1 MCGSKK
7 YAEEKEGESRP
18 SRAGAD
24 AGWVAAWALWSLLL
38 AAPEAVAGQSRTA
51 VDRIREA
58 DRSVVRVVTLLP
70 AGFGTG
76 SGAVVAPGIV
86 LTNHHVVSGG
96 GRHRVISAHTGGM
109 REARLRWGSPEL
121 DLAVLEVDDLALP
134 EVLLGTM
141 PLRTGEAVWAVGF
154 PGIADA
160 ITGDM
165 SLQTTLTRGV
175 IGRLYR
181 APWDAGAG
189 GRELDQVQHDAAI
202 NPGNSGGP
210 LISDCGMVVGVN
222 TRGALASQGVFVASR
237 ITEAVREL
245 RALGITIGTTSSRC
259 TDDEASAAR
268 EAAEAA
274 ARAAEQA
281 VRAAASAATEAAEAA
296 ASAAAEAVGSA
307 VRETERRMEATE
319 DRVALGL
326 WITLGM
332 AAVLFPTLMF
342 LTMREPRREVVRVVE
357 RGSAAARAPGRPRS
371 SGLYLPFRYF
381 LPGRGAVEGG
391 ARRSGGAGGALR
403 ETART
408 DLRFVADAPGYGD
421 PPTDIRFGGHRLRR
435 AEGGLVIGRQ
445 PALVDQV
452 IHDPAV
458 SMRHARVIRKGGR
471 FFIEDLNSR
480 DGTWINGER
489 LVPFT
494 HRELRRDAVV
504 RFGEGPNFVVQSV
517 PAGNPDD

>member
-1 MCGSKK
+1 MC
-7 YAEEKEGESRP
+7 SRA
-18 SRAGAD
+18 RAGAR
-24 AGWVAAWALWSLLL
+24 L
-38 AAPEAVAGQSRTA
+38 AAARTLWLFLFAAPAIVAGQSRSA

-86 LTNHHVVSGG
+86 LTNHHVVDGG
-96 GRHRVISAHTGGM
+96 ARHQVISAHTGGVQQ
-109 REARLRWGSPEL
+109 ARVRWGSPEL
-121 DLAVLEVDDLALP
+121 DLAVLEVDGLALP
-134 EVLLGTM
+134 EVLLGTL
-141 PLRTGEAVWAVGF
+141 PLQTGEAVWAVGF

-160 ITGDM
+160 ITGNM

-181 APWDAGAG
+181 APWDVRAG
-189 GRELDQVQHDAAI
+189 GPQLDLIQHDAAI

-222 TRGALASQGVFVASR
+222 TRSALASQGVFVASR

-245 RALGITIGTTSSRC
+245 GTLGIAVRTTATRC

-281 VRAAASAATEAAEAA
+281 VQAATSAAGEAAEAA

-307 VRETERRMEATE
+307 VEETERRMEATE

-332 AAVLFPTLMF
+332 AAVMFPTLMF
-342 LTMREPRREVVRVVE
+342 LTMRAPRREVVRVVE
-357 RGSAAARAPGRPRS
+357 RASAGARDPGGPRG

-381 LPGRGAVEGG
+381 LPGRGAI
-391 ARRSGGAGGALR
+391 AGGVRRPGRAGGPRGAALP
-403 ETART
+403 
-408 DLRFVADAPGYGD
+408 DLRFVADASDYGD
-421 PPTDIRFGGHRLRR
+421 APIDIRVGGRGLRR
-435 AEGGLVIGRQ
+435 ADGGLVIGRQ
-445 PALVDQV
+445 PSLVDEV
-452 IHDPAV
+452 IQDPTV
-458 SMRHARVIRKGGR
+458 SMRHARVIRKGSR

-480 DGTWINGER
+480 EGTWVNGER

-494 HRELRRDAVV
+494 PRELARDAVV
-504 RFGEGPNFVVQSV
+504 QFGDGPRLALQPVT
-517 PAGNPDD
+517 AGKPDN

>member
-1 MCGSKK
+1 MS
-7 YAEEKEGESRP
+7 
-18 SRAGAD
+18 SRARSGARM
-24 AGWVAAWALWSLLL
+24 VAAWTLGSLLL
-38 AAPEAVAGQSRTA
+38 GSPGAVAGQSATA

-70 AGFGTG
+70 TGFGTG

-86 LTNHHVVSGG
+86 LTNHHVVNGG
-96 GRHRVISAHTGGM
+96 AGHQVISAHTGGL

-121 DLAVLEVDDLALP
+121 DLAVLEVEGLALP

-141 PLRTGEAVWAVGF
+141 PLRTGETVWAVGF

-175 IGRLYR
+175 ISRLYR
-181 APWDAGAG
+181 APWNAGAG

-245 RALGITIGTTSSRC
+245 RTLGIAVSTTGSRC
-259 TDDEASAAR
+259 TDDEAGAAR

-274 ARAAEQA
+274 ARSAEQA
-281 VRAAASAATEAAEAA
+281 EQAEQAAASAVSEAAEAA

-307 VRETERRMEATE
+307 VEEAGRRMDVTE

-332 AAVLFPTLMF
+332 AAVMFPALMF
-342 LTMREPRREVVRVVE
+342 LTMRAPRREVVRVIEQASDRV
-357 RGSAAARAPGRPRS
+357 RGPGRPGG

-381 LPGRGAVEGG
+381 RPGRGA
-391 ARRSGGAGGALR
+391 
-403 ETART
+403 ETALP
-408 DLRFVADAPGYGD
+408 DLRFVADAADYGD
-421 PPTDIRFGGHRLRR
+421 APIDIRFGSHRLRR

-445 PALVDQV
+445 PALVDEV
-452 IHDPAV
+452 IRDPTV
-458 SMRHARVIRKGGR
+458 SMRHARVIRRGGR

-480 DGTWINGER
+480 EGTWVDGER

-494 HRELRRDAVV
+494 PRELGRDAVV
-504 RFGEGPNFVVQSV
+504 QFGDGPRLALQSE
-517 PAGNPDD
+517 PARKPGN

>member
-1 MCGSKK
+1 MS
-7 YAEEKEGESRP
+7 
-18 SRAGAD
+18 SRAS
-24 AGWVAAWALWSLLL
+24 AGTGLVAAWTLWSLLL
-38 AAPEAVAGQSRTA
+38 AAPETVAGQSRTA

-70 AGFGTG
+70 TGFGTG

-86 LTNHHVVSGG
+86 LTNHHVVDGG
-96 GRHRVISAHTGGM
+96 AGYQVISAHTGGM
-109 REARLRWGSPEL
+109 REARVRWESPEL
-121 DLAVLEVDDLALP
+121 DLAVLEVDGLALP

-141 PLRTGEAVWAVGF
+141 PLQTGETVWAVGF

-160 ITGDM
+160 ITGNM

-181 APWDAGAG
+181 APWDVRAG

-245 RALGITIGTTSSRC
+245 TTLAVSTTDSRC

-281 VRAAASAATEAAEAA
+281 VQAATSAAAEA
-296 ASAAAEAVGSA
+296 SEAAAEAVGSA
-307 VRETERRMEATE
+307 VEATERRMDATE
-319 DRVALGL
+319 DRVTLGL

-332 AAVLFPTLMF
+332 AAVMFPTLMF
-342 LTMREPRREVVRVVE
+342 LTMRTPREVVRVVE
-357 RGSAAARAPGRPRS
+357 RPSSGARDPGHPRS

-381 LPGRGAVEGG
+381 LPGRGAVAGG
-391 ARRSGGAGGALR
+391 VRRPGGAGGSPHGAALP
-403 ETART
+403 
-408 DLRFVADAPGYGD
+408 DLRFVADASDYGD
-421 PPTDIRFGGHRLRR
+421 PPIDIRFRGHRLRR

-445 PALVDQV
+445 PALVDEV
-452 IHDPAV
+452 IQDRTV

-480 DGTWINGER
+480 EGTWVNGER

-494 HRELRRDAVV
+494 PRELARDAVV
-504 RFGEGPNFVVQSV
+504 QFGDGPRLALQST
-517 PAGNPDD
+517 PAREPDS

>member
-1 MCGSKK
+1 MS
-7 YAEEKEGESRP
+7 SRTV
-18 SRAGAD
+18 SGARM
-24 AGWVAAWALWSLLL
+24 VAAWTLWSLLL
-38 AAPEAVAGQSRTA
+38 GLPEALTGQATTA
-51 VDRIREA
+51 VERIREA

-70 AGFGTG
+70 TGFGTG

-86 LTNHHVVSGG
+86 LTNHHVVNGG
-96 GRHRVISAHTGGM
+96 AGHQVISEHTGGM
-109 REARLRWGSPEL
+109 REARLRWGSLEL
-121 DLAVLEVDDLALP
+121 DLAVLEVENLALP

-141 PLRTGEAVWAVGF
+141 PLQTGETVWAVGF

-175 IGRLYR
+175 ISRLYR
-181 APWDAGAG
+181 APWDVRAG
-189 GRELDQVQHDAAI
+189 GPELDQVQHDAAI

-222 TRGALASQGVFVASR
+222 TRAALASQGVFVASR

-245 RALGITIGTTSSRC
+245 RTLGIPVSTTGARC
-259 TDDEASAAR
+259 TDDEAGAAR

-281 VRAAASAATEAAEAA
+281 VQVAASAVNEAAQ
-296 ASAAAEAVGSA
+296 AAEAVGSA
-307 VRETERRMEATE
+307 VEATERRIDATE

-332 AAVLFPTLMF
+332 AAILFPALMF
-342 LTMREPRREVVRVVE
+342 LTMRAPRREVVRVIE
-357 RGSAAARAPGRPRS
+357 RESGRVPDRGRPRS

-381 LPGRGAVEGG
+381 RPGRGLVAGG
-391 ARRSGGAGGALR
+391 ARPPGGARGAAHEAVLP
-403 ETART
+403 
-408 DLRFVADAPGYGD
+408 DMRFVADAADPGD
-421 PPTDIRFGGHRLRR
+421 APIDIRFGGHRLRR

-445 PALVDQV
+445 PALVDEV
-452 IHDPAV
+452 IQDPAV
-458 SMRHARVIRKGGR
+458 SMRHARVIRKRGR

-480 DGTWINGER
+480 EGTWVDGER
-489 LVPFT
+489 LAPFT
-494 HRELRRDAVV
+494 PRELGRDAVV
-504 RFGEGPNFVVQSV
+504 QFGDGPRLALESD
-517 PAGNPDD
+517 PARKTRN

>member
-1 MCGSKK
+1 MS
-7 YAEEKEGESRP
+7 
-18 SRAGAD
+18 SRAS
-24 AGWVAAWALWSLLL
+24 AGTGLVAAWTLWSLLL
-38 AAPEAVAGQSRTA
+38 ASPEAVAGQATA

-70 AGFGTG
+70 TGFGTG
-76 SGAVVAPGIV
+76 SGAVVAPGVV
-86 LTNHHVVSGG
+86 LTNHHVVNGG
-96 GRHRVISAHTGGM
+96 AGHQVISAHTGGM
-109 REARLRWGSPEL
+109 REARLRWSSPEL
-121 DLAVLEVDDLALP
+121 DLAVLEVDGLALP

-141 PLRTGEAVWAVGF
+141 PLRTGETVWAVGF

-160 ITGDM
+160 ITGEM

-181 APWDAGAG
+181 APWDVRAG

-245 RALGITIGTTSSRC
+245 TTLGIAVSTTDTRC

-274 ARAAEQA
+274 ARAAEEA
-281 VRAAASAATEAAEAA
+281 VQAASSAADEAAEAA
-296 ASAAAEAVGSA
+296 ASAATEAVGS
-307 VRETERRMEATE
+307 VVEETERRMDATE

-332 AAVLFPTLMF
+332 AAVMFPTLMF
-342 LTMREPRREVVRVVE
+342 LTMRAPRREVVRVFE
-357 RGSAAARAPGRPRS
+357 QAPAGSRDPARPRG

-381 LPGRGAVEGG
+381 LPDRGAAAGG
-391 ARRSGGAGGALR
+391 VRRPGGAGGSPREGALP
-403 ETART
+403 
-408 DLRFVADAPGYGD
+408 DLRFVADAANYGD
-421 PPTDIRFGGHRLRR
+421 PPIDIRFGGHRLRR

-445 PALVDQV
+445 PTLVDEV
-452 IHDPAV
+452 IHDPTV

-480 DGTWINGER
+480 EGTWVNGER

-494 HRELRRDAVV
+494 PRELARDAVV
-504 RFGEGPNFVVQSV
+504 QFGDGPRLALQPVSAVK
-517 PAGNPDD
+517 PDN

>member
-1 MCGSKK
+1 MS
-7 YAEEKEGESRP
+7 SRTV
-18 SRAGAD
+18 SGARM
-24 AGWVAAWALWSLLL
+24 VAAWTLWSLLL
-38 AAPEAVAGQSRTA
+38 GLPEALTGQSTTA
-51 VDRIREA
+51 VERIREA

-70 AGFGTG
+70 TGFGTG

-86 LTNHHVVSGG
+86 LTNHHVVNGG
-96 GRHRVISAHTGGM
+96 AGHQVISEHTGGM

-121 DLAVLEVDDLALP
+121 DLAVLEVAGLALP

-141 PLRTGEAVWAVGF
+141 PLQTGETVWAVGF

-160 ITGDM
+160 ITGDL

-181 APWDAGAG
+181 APWDVRAG
-189 GRELDQVQHDAAI
+189 GPELDQVQHDAAI

-222 TRGALASQGVFVASR
+222 TRAALASQGVFVASR

-245 RALGITIGTTSSRC
+245 RTLGIPVSTTGARC
-259 TDDEASAAR
+259 TDDEAGAAR

-281 VRAAASAATEAAEAA
+281 VQVAASAVNEAAEAA

-307 VRETERRMEATE
+307 VEETERRMDMTE

-332 AAVLFPTLMF
+332 AAILFPTLMF
-342 LTMREPRREVVRVVE
+342 LTMRAPRREVVRVVE
-357 RGSAAARAPGRPRS
+357 RESGGAPARGRPRS

-381 LPGRGAVEGG
+381 RPGRGVVAGSARRPEGVGG
-391 ARRSGGAGGALR
+391 ASREAALP
-403 ETART
+403 
-408 DLRFVADAPGYGD
+408 DLRFVADAADYGD
-421 PPTDIRFGGHRLRR
+421 APIDIRFGGHRLRR
-435 AEGGLVIGRQ
+435 ADGGLVIGRQ
-445 PALVDQV
+445 PALVDEV
-452 IHDPAV
+452 IQDPTV
-458 SMRHARVIRKGGR
+458 SMRHARVIRKRGR

-480 DGTWINGER
+480 EGTWVDGER
-489 LVPFT
+489 LAPFT
-494 HRELRRDAVV
+494 PRELGRDAVV
-504 RFGEGPNFVVQSV
+504 QFGDGPRLALESD
-517 PAGNPDD
+517 PARKTRN

>member
-1 MCGSKK
+1 MS
-7 YAEEKEGESRP
+7 SRA
-18 SRAGAD
+18 RAGARL
-24 AGWVAAWALWSLLL
+24 AAARTLWLLL
-38 AAPEAVAGQSRTA
+38 FAAPAIVAGQSRSA

-58 DRSVVRVVTLLP
+58 DRSVVRVITLLP

-86 LTNHHVVSGG
+86 LTNHHVVDGG
-96 GRHRVISAHTGGM
+96 ARHQVISAHTGGVQQ
-109 REARLRWGSPEL
+109 ARVRWGSPEL
-121 DLAVLEVDDLALP
+121 DLAVLEVDGLALP
-134 EVLLGTM
+134 EVLLGAM
-141 PLRTGEAVWAVGF
+141 PLQTGEAVWAVGF

-175 IGRLYR
+175 ISRLYR
-181 APWDAGAG
+181 APWDVRAG
-189 GRELDQVQHDAAI
+189 GPQVDLIQHDAAI

-222 TRGALASQGVFVASR
+222 TRSALASQGVFVASR

-245 RALGITIGTTSSRC
+245 RTLGIAVTTSDARC

-274 ARAAEQA
+274 ASAAELA
-281 VRAAASAATEAAEAA
+281 VEAASSAAMEAAEAA
-296 ASAAAEAVGSA
+296 ATAAAEAAGSA
-307 VRETERRMEATE
+307 VEATERRMDAAE

-332 AAVLFPTLMF
+332 AAVMFPTLMF
-342 LTMREPRREVVRVVE
+342 LTMRAPRREVVRVVGQGPE
-357 RGSAAARAPGRPRS
+357 EVRDRGRPRS

-381 LPGRGAVEGG
+381 LPGRGAVAGG
-391 ARRSGGAGGALR
+391 PGRLGGAGGAPHRGALP
-403 ETART
+403 
-408 DLRFVADAPGYGD
+408 DLRFVADASDYGD
-421 PPTDIRFGGHRLRR
+421 PAIDIRFEGHRLRR

-445 PALVDQV
+445 PALVDEV
-452 IHDPAV
+452 IRDPTV
-458 SMRHARVIRKGGR
+458 SMRHARVIRKGGQ

-480 DGTWINGER
+480 EGTWVNGER

-494 HRELRRDAVV
+494 PRELRRDAVV
-504 RFGEGPNFVVQSV
+504 QFGDGPRLALQSE
-517 PAGNPDD
+517 PARKTGN

>member
-1 MCGSKK
+1 MS
-7 YAEEKEGESRP
+7 
-18 SRAGAD
+18 SRASTGTRLA
-24 AGWVAAWALWSLLL
+24 AAWTLWSVLLV
-38 AAPEAVAGQSRTA
+38 APEAVAGQSRTA

-70 AGFGTG
+70 TGFGTG

-86 LTNHHVVSGG
+86 LTNHHVVGG
-96 GRHRVISAHTGGM
+96 GAGHQVISAHTGGM
-109 REARLRWGSPEL
+109 REARLRWESPEL

-134 EVLLGTM
+134 ELLLGTM
-141 PLRTGEAVWAVGF
+141 PLQTGETVWAVGF

-160 ITGDM
+160 ITGNM

-181 APWDAGAG
+181 APWDVRAG

-245 RALGITIGTTSSRC
+245 RTLGIAVRTTDSRC

-268 EAAEAA
+268 EAAESA

-281 VRAAASAATEAAEAA
+281 VQAATSAANEAAEAA

-307 VRETERRMEATE
+307 VEDTERRMDATE

-332 AAVLFPTLMF
+332 AAVMFPTLMF
-342 LTMREPRREVVRVVE
+342 LTMRAPRREVVRVVE
-357 RGSAAARAPGRPRS
+357 RASAGARDPGRPRS

-381 LPGRGAVEGG
+381 LPGRGAV
-391 ARRSGGAGGALR
+391 AGGVRRTEGVGGTPHGAALP
-403 ETART
+403 
-408 DLRFVADAPGYGD
+408 DLRFVADASDYRD
-421 PPTDIRFGGHRLRR
+421 PPIDIRFGGHRLRR

-445 PALVDQV
+445 PALVDEV
-452 IHDPAV
+452 IHDPTV

-480 DGTWINGER
+480 EGTWVDGER
-489 LVPFT
+489 LMPFT
-494 HRELRRDAVV
+494 PRELARDAVV
-504 RFGEGPNFVVQSV
+504 QFGEGPRLALQPV
-517 PAGNPDD
+517 PLGRLDN

>member
-1 MCGSKK
+1 MS
-7 YAEEKEGESRP
+7 
-18 SRAGAD
+18 SRAS
-24 AGWVAAWALWSLLL
+24 AGTGLVAAWTLWSLLL
-38 AAPEAVAGQSRTA
+38 ASPETVTGQSRTA

-70 AGFGTG
+70 TGFGTG
-76 SGAVVAPGIV
+76 SGAVVAPGTV
-86 LTNHHVVSGG
+86 LTNHHVVDGG
-96 GRHRVISAHTGGM
+96 AGHQVISAHTGGM
-109 REARLRWGSPEL
+109 REARLRWESPEL
-121 DLAVLEVDDLALP
+121 DLAVLEVDGLALP

-141 PLRTGEAVWAVGF
+141 PLQTGETVWAVGF

-160 ITGDM
+160 ITGNM

-181 APWDAGAG
+181 APWDVRAG

-245 RALGITIGTTSSRC
+245 RALGIAVSTTDTRC

-281 VRAAASAATEAAEAA
+281 VQAATSAALEAAE
-296 ASAAAEAVGSA
+296 AAAEAVGSA
-307 VRETERRMEATE
+307 VEETERRMEATE

-332 AAVLFPTLMF
+332 AAVMFPTLMF
-342 LTMREPRREVVRVVE
+342 LTMRAPHREVVRVVE
-357 RGSAAARAPGRPRS
+357 QRSAGARDPGRVRS

-381 LPGRGAVEGG
+381 LPGRGAV
-391 ARRSGGAGGALR
+391 ARGPGRLGPAGGAPLG
-403 ETART
+403 AALP
-408 DLRFVADAPGYGD
+408 DLRFVADASGYGD
-421 PPTDIRFGGHRLRR
+421 PPIDIRFGGHRLRR

-445 PALVDQV
+445 AALVDEV
-452 IHDPAV
+452 IQDPTV

-480 DGTWINGER
+480 EGTWVNGER

-494 HRELRRDAVV
+494 PRELARDAVV
-504 RFGEGPNFVVQSV
+504 QFGDGPRLALQPV
-517 PAGNPDD
+517 PARKPHN

>member
-1 MCGSKK
+1 MS
-7 YAEEKEGESRP
+7 
-18 SRAGAD
+18 SRAS
-24 AGWVAAWALWSLLL
+24 AGTGLVAAWMLGSLFL
-38 AAPEAVAGQSRTA
+38 AAPETVAGQSRTA

-70 AGFGTG
+70 TGFGTG

-86 LTNHHVVSGG
+86 LTNHHVVNGG
-96 GRHRVISAHTGGM
+96 AGHQVISAHTGGM
-109 REARLRWGSPEL
+109 REARVRWESPEL
-121 DLAVLEVDDLALP
+121 DLAVLEVDGLALP

-141 PLRTGEAVWAVGF
+141 PLQTGETVWAVGF

-160 ITGDM
+160 ITGNM

-181 APWDAGAG
+181 APWDLRAG

-245 RALGITIGTTSSRC
+245 TTLGIAVSTTDARC

-281 VRAAASAATEAAEAA
+281 VQAATSAAAEAAEAA
-296 ASAAAEAVGSA
+296 SSAAAEAVGSA
-307 VRETERRMEATE
+307 VEATERRIDATE

-332 AAVLFPTLMF
+332 AAVMFPTLMF
-342 LTMREPRREVVRVVE
+342 LTMRAPRREVVRVVE
-357 RGSAAARAPGRPRS
+357 RPSSGARDPARPRS

-381 LPGRGAVEGG
+381 LPGRGAVAGV
-391 ARRSGGAGGALR
+391 RRPRGAGGSPQGAALP
-403 ETART
+403 
-408 DLRFVADAPGYGD
+408 DLRFVADASDYGD
-421 PPTDIRFGGHRLRR
+421 PPIDIRFGGHRLRR

-445 PALVDQV
+445 PTLVDEV
-452 IHDPAV
+452 IHDPTV

-480 DGTWINGER
+480 EGTWVNGER

-494 HRELRRDAVV
+494 PRELARDAVV
-504 RFGEGPNFVVQSV
+504 QFGDGPRLALQPVR
-517 PAGNPDD
+517 AGKPDN

>member
-1 MCGSKK
+1 MC
-7 YAEEKEGESRP
+7 SRA
-18 SRAGAD
+18 RAGARL
-24 AGWVAAWALWSLLL
+24 AAATTLWLLL
-38 AAPEAVAGQSRTA
+38 FAAPAMVAGQSRSA

-58 DRSVVRVVTLLP
+58 DRSVVRVITLLP

-86 LTNHHVVSGG
+86 LTNHHVVDGG
-96 GRHRVISAHTGGM
+96 ARHQVISAHTGGM
-109 REARLRWGSPEL
+109 REARLRWSSPEL
-121 DLAVLEVDDLALP
+121 DLGVLEVDGLALP

-141 PLRTGEAVWAVGF
+141 PLQTGETVWAVGF

-160 ITGDM
+160 ITGQM

-181 APWDAGAG
+181 APWDVRAG

-245 RALGITIGTTSSRC
+245 QALGITVNTTNFRC
-259 TDDEASAAR
+259 TDDEAGAAR

-274 ARAAEQA
+274 ARAAAQAEQA
-281 VRAAASAATEAAEAA
+281 ATSAAAEAAEAA
-296 ASAAAEAVGSA
+296 AEAAGSA
-307 VRETERRMEATE
+307 VEATERRMDAAE

-332 AAVLFPTLMF
+332 AAVMFPTLMF
-342 LTMREPRREVVRVVE
+342 LTMRAPRREVVRVVE
-357 RGSAAARAPGRPRS
+357 GGGEGVRDPRRPGS

-381 LPGRGAVEGG
+381 LPGRGALAGG
-391 ARRSGGAGGALR
+391 PGRLGSAGGAPHRGALP
-403 ETART
+403 
-408 DLRFVADAPGYGD
+408 DLRFVADASDYGD
-421 PPTDIRFGGHRLRR
+421 PPIDIRFEGRRLRR

-445 PALVDQV
+445 PALVDEV
-452 IHDPAV
+452 IRDPTV
-458 SMRHARVIRKGGR
+458 SMRHARVIRKGGQ

-480 DGTWINGER
+480 EGTWVDGER

-494 HRELRRDAVV
+494 PRELRRDAVV
-504 RFGEGPNFVVQSV
+504 QFGDGPRLALQSE
-517 PAGNPDD
+517 PARKTGN

>member
-1 MCGSKK
+1 MSMPAC
-7 YAEEKEGESRP
+7 A
-18 SRAGAD
+18 RAGM
-24 AGWVAAWALWSLLL
+24 VAAWTLCAALFLLSGT
-38 AAPEAVAGQSRTA
+38 AAGQSRTA

-70 AGFGTG
+70 AGIGTG
-76 SGAVVAPGIV
+76 SGTVVAPGIV
-86 LTNHHVVSGG
+86 LTNHHVVDGG
-96 GRHRVISAHTGGM
+96 VRHQVISAHTGGM
-109 REARLRWGSPEL
+109 RQARVRWQSPEL
-121 DLAVLEVDDLALP
+121 DLAVLEVEGLALP

-141 PLRTGEAVWAVGF
+141 PLQTGEAVWAVGF

-175 IGRLYR
+175 ISRLYR
-181 APWDAGAG
+181 APWDARAG
-189 GRELDQVQHDAAI
+189 GGELDQIQHDAAI

-222 TRGALASQGVFVASR
+222 TRGALASQGVFAASR

-245 RALGITIGTTSSRC
+245 RALGIAVSTTDARC

-281 VRAAASAATEAAEAA
+281 VQAAARAAAEAAEAA
-296 ASAAAEAVGSA
+296 ASAASEAAGSA
-307 VRETERRMEATE
+307 VEATERRVDAAE
-319 DRVALGL
+319 DRIALGL

-332 AAVLFPTLMF
+332 AAVMFPTLMF

-357 RGSAAARAPGRPRS
+357 RGPDGEREPGSSRP

-381 LPGRGAVEGG
+381 RPGSGVVAGAG
-391 ARRSGGAGGALR
+391 RRSGGGGGIPHKPAFP
-403 ETART
+403 
-408 DLRFVADAPGYGD
+408 DLRFVADASDHGD
-421 PPTDIRFGGHRLRR
+421 APIDFRVSGRGLRR
-435 AEGGLVIGRQ
+435 ADGGLVIGRKA
-445 PALVDQV
+445 ALADEV
-452 IHDPAV
+452 IRDPTV

-471 FFIEDLNSR
+471 FYIEDLESR
-480 DGTWINGER
+480 EGTWVDGER
-489 LVPFT
+489 LAPFT
-494 HRELRRDAVV
+494 PRELGPGSVV
-504 RFGEGPNFVVQSV
+504 QFGEGPPLALQACREDGSRE
-517 PAGNPDD
+517 

>member
-1 MCGSKK
+1 MS
-7 YAEEKEGESRP
+7 
-18 SRAGAD
+18 SRAGA
-24 AGWVAAWALWSLLL
+24 GTGLIAAWTLWSLLL
-38 AAPEAVAGQSRTA
+38 ASPETVAGQSGTA
-51 VDRIREA
+51 VDRIRQA

-70 AGFGTG
+70 TGFGTG
-76 SGAVVAPGIV
+76 SGTVVAPGLV
-86 LTNHHVVSGG
+86 LTNHHVVNGGSG
-96 GRHRVISAHTGGM
+96 HQVISAHTGGM
-109 REARLRWGSPEL
+109 REARLRWESPEL
-121 DLAVLEVDDLALP
+121 DLAVLEADGLALP

-141 PLRTGEAVWAVGF
+141 PLQTGETVWAVGF

-160 ITGDM
+160 ITGNM

-175 IGRLYR
+175 ISRLYR
-181 APWDAGAG
+181 APWDVRAG

-245 RALGITIGTTSSRC
+245 AALGIAVRTTNTRC

-281 VRAAASAATEAAEAA
+281 VEAATSAAGEAAEAA

-307 VRETERRMEATE
+307 VEETERRMEATE

-332 AAVLFPTLMF
+332 AAVMFPTMMF
-342 LTMREPRREVVRVVE
+342 LTMRAPRREVVRVVE
-357 RGSAAARAPGRPRS
+357 QGSAAVRDPARLRS

-381 LPGRGAVEGG
+381 LPGRGAGAGG
-391 ARRSGGAGGALR
+391 VRRPGGAGGNPHGAALP
-403 ETART
+403 
-408 DLRFVADAPGYGD
+408 DLRFVDASDYGD
-421 PPTDIRFGGHRLRR
+421 PPIDIRFGGHRLRR

-445 PALVDQV
+445 PALVDEV

-458 SMRHARVIRKGGR
+458 SMRHARVIRTGGR

-480 DGTWINGER
+480 EGTWVDGER

-494 HRELRRDAVV
+494 PRELARDAVV
-504 RFGEGPNFVVQSV
+504 QFGDGPRLALQPVT
-517 PAGNPDD
+517 AGKPDN

>member
-1 MCGSKK
+1 MS
-7 YAEEKEGESRP
+7 
-18 SRAGAD
+18 SRAS
-24 AGWVAAWALWSLLL
+24 AGTGLVAAWTLWSLLL
-38 AAPEAVAGQSRTA
+38 ASPETVTGQSRTA

-70 AGFGTG
+70 TGFGTG

-86 LTNHHVVSGG
+86 LTNHHVVDGG
-96 GRHRVISAHTGGM
+96 AGHQVISAHTGGM
-109 REARLRWGSPEL
+109 REARLRWESPEL
-121 DLAVLEVDDLALP
+121 DLAVLEVDGLALP

-141 PLRTGEAVWAVGF
+141 PLQTGETVWAVGF

-160 ITGDM
+160 ITGNM

-181 APWDAGAG
+181 APWDVRAG
-189 GRELDQVQHDAAI
+189 GRDLDQVQHDAAI

-245 RALGITIGTTSSRC
+245 RALGIAVNTTSSRC
-259 TDDEASAAR
+259 SDDEASAAR

-281 VRAAASAATEAAEAA
+281 VQAAASAAREAAEAA
-296 ASAAAEAVGSA
+296 ASAAAEAAGSA
-307 VRETERRMEATE
+307 VEATERRMDAAE
-319 DRVALGL
+319 DRLAVGL

-332 AAVLFPTLMF
+332 AAVMFPTLMF
-342 LTMREPRREVVRVVE
+342 LTMRAPRREVVRVVE
-357 RGSAAARAPGRPRS
+357 RASAGARDPGGPGG

-381 LPGRGAVEGG
+381 LPGRGAMAG
-391 ARRSGGAGGALR
+391 AVRRPRGAAHAPHEAVLPG
-403 ETART
+403 
-408 DLRFVADAPGYGD
+408 LRFVADASDYGD
-421 PPTDIRFGGHRLRR
+421 APIDIRVGGRGLRR
-435 AEGGLVIGRQ
+435 ADGGLVIGRQ
-445 PALVDQV
+445 PSLVDEV
-452 IHDPAV
+452 IQDPTV
-458 SMRHARVIRKGGR
+458 SMRHARVIRKGSR

-480 DGTWINGER
+480 EGTWVNGER

-494 HRELRRDAVV
+494 PRELARDAVV
-504 RFGEGPNFVVQSV
+504 QFGDGPRLALQPVT
-517 PAGNPDD
+517 AGKPDN

>member
-1 MCGSKK
+1 MS
-7 YAEEKEGESRP
+7 
-18 SRAGAD
+18 SRAGT
-24 AGWVAAWALWSLLL
+24 GGGLVAAWTLWSLLFGF
-38 AAPEAVAGQSRTA
+38 PEAVAGQSATA

-70 AGFGTG
+70 TGFGTG

-86 LTNHHVVSGG
+86 LTNHHVVNGG
-96 GRHRVISAHTGGM
+96 AGHRVISAHTGGM
-109 REARLRWGSPEL
+109 RAARLRWGSPEL
-121 DLAVLEVDDLALP
+121 DLAVLEVEGLALS

-141 PLRTGEAVWAVGF
+141 PLQTGETVWAVGF

-160 ITGDM
+160 ITGQM

-181 APWDAGAG
+181 APWDVRAG
-189 GRELDQVQHDAAI
+189 GRELDQIQHDAAI

-245 RALGITIGTTSSRC
+245 RALGIAVNTTNTRC

-281 VRAAASAATEAAEAA
+281 ERAAASAVSEAAEAA

-307 VRETERRMEATE
+307 VGETERRMDAAE

-332 AAVLFPTLMF
+332 AAVMFPTLMF
-342 LTMREPRREVVRVVE
+342 LTMRAPRREVVRVVE
-357 RGSAAARAPGRPRS
+357 RVSGRVRDPGRRAG

-381 LPGRGAVEGG
+381 RSGRGAVAGG
-391 ARRSGGAGGALR
+391 ARRPGGAGSPPHGAALP
-403 ETART
+403 
-408 DLRFVADAPGYGD
+408 DLRFVADASDYGD
-421 PPTDIRFGGHRLRR
+421 PPIDIRFGGHRLRR

-445 PALVDQV
+445 PALVDEV

-458 SMRHARVIRKGGR
+458 SMRHARVIRRGGR

-480 DGTWINGER
+480 EGTWVDGER

-494 HRELRRDAVV
+494 PRELARNAVV
-504 RFGEGPNFVVQSV
+504 QLGDGPRLALQSE
-517 PAGNPDD
+517 PTRKTGN

>member
-1 MCGSKK
+1 MS
-7 YAEEKEGESRP
+7 SR
-18 SRAGAD
+18 RIARVGV
-24 AGWVAAWALWSLLL
+24 VAAWTLSSVLVVRA
-38 AAPEAVAGQSRTA
+38 EVVAGQSRTA

-86 LTNHHVVSGG
+86 LTNHHVVDGG
-96 GRHRVISAHTGGM
+96 ARHQVISAHTGGVQQ
-109 REARLRWGSPEL
+109 ARVRWGSPEL
-121 DLAVLEVDDLALP
+121 DLAALEVDGLALP
-134 EVLLGTM
+134 EVLLGTL
-141 PLRTGEAVWAVGF
+141 PLQTGEAVWAVGF

-160 ITGDM
+160 ITGNM

-181 APWDAGAG
+181 APWDVRAG
-189 GRELDQVQHDAAI
+189 GPQLDLIQHDAAI

-222 TRGALASQGVFVASR
+222 TRSALASQGVFVASR

-245 RALGITIGTTSSRC
+245 RTLGIAVRTSDARC

-274 ARAAEQA
+274 ARAAELA
-281 VRAAASAATEAAEAA
+281 VQAA
-296 ASAAAEAVGSA
+296 ASAAAEAAGSA
-307 VRETERRMEATE
+307 VQATERRMDAAE
-319 DRVALGL
+319 DRLALGL

-332 AAVLFPTLMF
+332 AAIMFPTLMF
-342 LTMREPRREVVRVVE
+342 LTMRAPRHEVVRVVE
-357 RGSAAARAPGRPRS
+357 QGPEGVRDRGRPRS

-381 LPGRGAVEGG
+381 LPGRGAVAGG
-391 ARRSGGAGGALR
+391 PGRLGGAGGAPHRAALP
-403 ETART
+403 
-408 DLRFVADAPGYGD
+408 DLRFVADASDHGD
-421 PPTDIRFGGHRLRR
+421 PPIDIRFDGHRLRR

-445 PALVDQV
+445 PALVDEV
-452 IHDPAV
+452 IRDPTI
-458 SMRHARVIRKGGR
+458 SMRHARVIRKGGQ

-480 DGTWINGER
+480 EGTWVDGER

-494 HRELRRDAVV
+494 PRELRQDAVV
-504 RFGEGPNFVVQSV
+504 QFGDGPRLALQSE
-517 PAGNPDD
+517 PARRTGN

>member
-1 MCGSKK
+1 MS
-7 YAEEKEGESRP
+7 SRA
-18 SRAGAD
+18 RAGARL
-24 AGWVAAWALWSLLL
+24 VAARTLWILLF
-38 AAPEAVAGQSRTA
+38 AAPAIVAGQSRSA

-58 DRSVVRVVTLLP
+58 DRSVVRVITLLP

-86 LTNHHVVSGG
+86 LTNHHVVDGG
-96 GRHRVISAHTGGM
+96 ARHQVISAHTGGVQQ
-109 REARLRWGSPEL
+109 ARVLWGSPEL
-121 DLAVLEVDDLALP
+121 DLALLEVDGLALP

-141 PLRTGEAVWAVGF
+141 PLQTGEAVWAVGF

-175 IGRLYR
+175 ISRLYR
-181 APWDAGAG
+181 APWDARGG
-189 GRELDQVQHDAAI
+189 GRALDLIQHDAAI

-222 TRGALASQGVFVASR
+222 TRSALASQGVFVASR

-245 RALGITIGTTSSRC
+245 RTLGIAVNASDARC
-259 TDDEASAAR
+259 SDDEAGAAR

-281 VRAAASAATEAAEAA
+281 VQAASNAANEAAEAA
-296 ASAAAEAVGSA
+296 ASAVAEAVGSA
-307 VRETERRMEATE
+307 VEATERRMDATDE
-319 DRVALGL
+319 RIALGL

-332 AAVLFPTLMF
+332 AAVMFPTLMF
-342 LTMREPRREVVRVVE
+342 LTMRAPRREVVRVVE
-357 RGSAAARAPGRPRS
+357 GGADGGRGPGMPGSSGRAGGT
-371 SGLYLPFRYF
+371 GLYLPFRYF
-381 LPGRGAVEGG
+381 RPGRGAVAGA
-391 ARRSGGAGGALR
+391 ARRPRGAVGAPR
-403 ETART
+403 ETALP
-408 DLRFVADAPGYGD
+408 DLRFVADASDYADAPI
-421 PPTDIRFGGHRLRR
+421 DILFEGHRLRR

-445 PALVDQV
+445 PALVDEV
-452 IHDPAV
+452 IHDPTV

-480 DGTWINGER
+480 EGTWVDGER
-489 LVPFT
+489 LVPFRP
-494 HRELRRDAVV
+494 RELRRDAVV
-504 RFGEGPNFVVQSV
+504 QFGDGPRLALQSE
-517 PAGNPDD
+517 PARKTGN

>member
-1 MCGSKK
+1 MS
-7 YAEEKEGESRP
+7 SRGI
-18 SRAGAD
+18 AGV
-24 AGWVAAWALWSLLL
+24 GVVAAWTLWSVLVVRPD
-38 AAPEAVAGQSRTA
+38 AAAAQSRTA

-70 AGFGTG
+70 TGFGTG

-86 LTNHHVVSGG
+86 LTNHHVVDGG
-96 GRHRVISAHTGGM
+96 AGHQVISAHTGGM
-109 REARLRWGSPEL
+109 REARLRWESPEL
-121 DLAVLEVDDLALP
+121 DLAVLEVDGLTLP

-141 PLRTGEAVWAVGF
+141 PLQTGETVWAVGF

-160 ITGDM
+160 ITGEM

-181 APWDAGAG
+181 APWDIRAG

-245 RALGITIGTTSSRC
+245 RALGIAVSTTATRC

-281 VRAAASAATEAAEAA
+281 VQAATSAAGEAAEAA

-307 VRETERRMEATE
+307 VEETERRMEATE

-332 AAVLFPTLMF
+332 AAVMFPTLMF
-342 LTMREPRREVVRVVE
+342 LTMRAPRREVVRVVE
-357 RGSAAARAPGRPRS
+357 GGVDRGRGPGIPGSSGRAGDT
-371 SGLYLPFRYF
+371 GLYLPFRYF
-381 LPGRGAVEGG
+381 LPGRGAMAG
-391 ARRSGGAGGALR
+391 AVRRPRGAAHAPHEAVLPG
-403 ETART
+403 
-408 DLRFVADAPGYGD
+408 LRFVADASEYGD
-421 PPTDIRFGGHRLRR
+421 TPIDFRLGGRGLRR
-435 AEGGLVIGRQ
+435 ADGGLVIGRQ
-445 PALVDQV
+445 PSLVDEV
-452 IHDPAV
+452 IQDPTV
-458 SMRHARVIRKGGR
+458 SMRHARVIRKGSR

-480 DGTWINGER
+480 EGTWVNGER

-494 HRELRRDAVV
+494 PRELARDAVV
-504 RFGEGPNFVVQSV
+504 QFGDGPRLALQPVT
-517 PAGNPDD
+517 AGKPDN

>member
-1 MCGSKK
+1 MS
-7 YAEEKEGESRP
+7 SRA
-18 SRAGAD
+18 RAGARL
-24 AGWVAAWALWSLLL
+24 AAAWTLWLLL
-38 AAPEAVAGQSRTA
+38 LVSPEAVAGQSRTA

-70 AGFGTG
+70 TGFGTG

-86 LTNHHVVSGG
+86 LTNHHVVDGG
-96 GRHRVISAHTGGM
+96 AGHQVISAHTGGM
-109 REARLRWGSPEL
+109 QQARVRWGSPEL
-121 DLAVLEVDDLALP
+121 DLAVLEVEGLALP

-141 PLRTGEAVWAVGF
+141 ALQTGEAVWAVGF

-181 APWDAGAG
+181 APWDVRAG
-189 GRELDQVQHDAAI
+189 GPQLDLIQHDAAI

-222 TRGALASQGVFVASR
+222 TRSALASQGVFVASR

-245 RALGITIGTTSSRC
+245 RTLGIAVSTSDARC

-281 VRAAASAATEAAEAA
+281 VQAAASAATVAAEAA
-296 ASAAAEAVGSA
+296 ASAAAEAAGSA
-307 VRETERRMEATE
+307 VEATERRMDAAE
-319 DRVALGL
+319 DRLALGL

-332 AAVLFPTLMF
+332 AAVMFPTLMF
-342 LTMREPRREVVRVVE
+342 LTMRAPRREVVRVVE
-357 RGSAAARAPGRPRS
+357 RGSDRGRGQGSSVDSGRAGGT
-371 SGLYLPFRYF
+371 GLYLPFRYF
-381 LPGRGAVEGG
+381 RPGGGAVAGG
-391 ARRSGGAGGALR
+391 ARRPGGAGGVPHEAALPN
-403 ETART
+403 
-408 DLRFVADAPGYGD
+408 LRFVADASDYGD
-421 PPTDIRFGGHRLRR
+421 APIDFRIGGRGLRR

-445 PALVDQV
+445 PALVDEV
-452 IHDPAV
+452 IQDPTV
-458 SMRHARVIRKGGR
+458 SMRHARVIRRGGR

-480 DGTWINGER
+480 EGTWVNGER

-494 HRELRRDAVV
+494 PRELGRDAVV
-504 RFGEGPNFVVQSV
+504 QFGDGPRLALQPE
-517 PAGNPDD
+517 PARKTGN

>member
-1 MCGSKK
+1 MS
-7 YAEEKEGESRP
+7 
-18 SRAGAD
+18 SRAS
-24 AGWVAAWALWSLLL
+24 AGTGLVAAWTLGSLLL
-38 AAPEAVAGQSRTA
+38 AAPETVAGQSRTA

-70 AGFGTG
+70 TGFGTG

-86 LTNHHVVSGG
+86 LTNHHVVNGG
-96 GRHRVISAHTGGM
+96 AGHQVISAHTGGM
-109 REARLRWGSPEL
+109 REARVRWGSPEL
-121 DLAVLEVDDLALP
+121 DLALLEVDGLALP

-141 PLRTGEAVWAVGF
+141 PLQTGETVWAVGF

-160 ITGDM
+160 ITGNM

-181 APWDAGAG
+181 APWDVRAG

-245 RALGITIGTTSSRC
+245 RALGIAVSTTDSRC
-259 TDDEASAAR
+259 TDDEASAAD
-268 EAAEAA
+268 EAA
-274 ARAAEQA
+274 A
-281 VRAAASAATEAAEAA
+281 
-296 ASAAAEAVGSA
+296 AAAEAVGSA
-307 VRETERRMEATE
+307 VEATERRMDAAE

-332 AAVLFPTLMF
+332 AAVMFPTLMF
-342 LTMREPRREVVRVVE
+342 LTMRAPRREVVRVVE
-357 RGSAAARAPGRPRS
+357 RASAEARDRGRRRS

-381 LPGRGAVEGG
+381 LPGRGAVAGG
-391 ARRSGGAGGALR
+391 PGRPGGAGGAPPGAAL
-403 ETART
+403 T
-408 DLRFVADAPGYGD
+408 DLGFVADASDYGD
-421 PPTDIRFGGHRLRR
+421 PPIDIRFGGHSLRR

-445 PALVDQV
+445 PTLVDEV
-452 IHDPAV
+452 IQDPTV
-458 SMRHARVIRKGGR
+458 SMRHARVIRKRGR

-480 DGTWINGER
+480 EGTWVDGER

-494 HRELRRDAVV
+494 PRELRRDAVV
-504 RFGEGPNFVVQSV
+504 QFGDGPPLALQSE
-517 PAGNPDD
+517 PPRKAGD

>member
-1 MCGSKK
+1 M
-7 YAEEKEGESRP
+7 
-18 SRAGAD
+18 
-24 AGWVAAWALWSLLL
+24 
-38 AAPEAVAGQSRTA
+38 
-51 VDRIREA
+51 
-58 DRSVVRVVTLLP
+58 VRVVTLLP
-70 AGFGTG
+70 TGFGTG

-86 LTNHHVVSGG
+86 LTNHHVVNGG
-96 GRHRVISAHTGGM
+96 TGHQVISAHTGGM
-109 REARLRWGSPEL
+109 REARVRWGSPEL
-121 DLAVLEVDDLALP
+121 DLAVLEVEGLALP

-141 PLRTGEAVWAVGF
+141 RLQTGETVWAVGF

-175 IGRLYR
+175 ISRLYR
-181 APWDAGAG
+181 APWDVRAG

-245 RALGITIGTTSSRC
+245 RALGIAVSTTGSRC

-281 VRAAASAATEAAEAA
+281 VRAAASAADEAAEAA

-307 VRETERRMEATE
+307 VEATERRMDATD

-332 AAVLFPTLMF
+332 AAVMFPTLMF
-342 LTMREPRREVVRVVE
+342 LTVRAPHREVVRVVE
-357 RGSAAARAPGRPRS
+357 QSSEGARNPGRPRG

-381 LPGRGAVEGG
+381 RPGRAAVAGG
-391 ARRSGGAGGALR
+391 GRRPGVAGGAPR
-403 ETART
+403 EAALP
-408 DLRFVADAPGYGD
+408 DLRFVTDASDYGD
-421 PPTDIRFGGHRLRR
+421 RPIDIRFGGHRLRC

-445 PALVDQV
+445 PALVDEV
-452 IHDPAV
+452 IQDPTV

-480 DGTWINGER
+480 EGTWVNGER

-494 HRELRRDAVV
+494 PRELARDAVV
-504 RFGEGPNFVVQSV
+504 QFGDGPRLALQSM
-517 PAGNPDD
+517 PAGKPDN

>member
-1 MCGSKK
+1 MS
-7 YAEEKEGESRP
+7 SRGI
-18 SRAGAD
+18 AGV
-24 AGWVAAWALWSLLL
+24 GMVAALTLWSVLVVRPDAL
-38 AAPEAVAGQSRTA
+38 AGQSRTA

-58 DRSVVRVVTLLP
+58 DRSVVRVITLLP
-70 AGFGTG
+70 TGFGTG

-86 LTNHHVVSGG
+86 LTNHHVVDGG
-96 GRHRVISAHTGGM
+96 ATHQVISAHTGGM
-109 REARLRWGSPEL
+109 QQARVRWGSPEL
-121 DLAVLEVDDLALP
+121 DLAVLEVDTLALP

-141 PLRTGEAVWAVGF
+141 ALQTGEAVWAVGF

-160 ITGDM
+160 ITGNM

-175 IGRLYR
+175 ISRLYR
-181 APWDAGAG
+181 APWDIGGG
-189 GRELDQVQHDAAI
+189 GRALDLIQHDAAI

-222 TRGALASQGVFVASR
+222 TRSALASQGVFVASR

-245 RALGITIGTTSSRC
+245 RTLGIAVSTSDARC

-281 VRAAASAATEAAEAA
+281 VQAAASAANEAAEAA

-307 VRETERRMEATE
+307 VEATEQRMEATE

-332 AAVLFPTLMF
+332 AAVMFPTLMF
-342 LTMREPRREVVRVVE
+342 LTMRAPRREVVQVVE
-357 RGSAAARAPGRPRS
+357 QGSAAGRDPGLPRG

-381 LPGRGAVEGG
+381 RPGRGLVAGRARRPKGGGG
-391 ARRSGGAGGALR
+391 ATQEGALP
-403 ETART
+403 
-408 DLRFVADAPGYGD
+408 DLRFVADAANYGD
-421 PPTDIRFGGHRLRR
+421 PPIDIRFGGHRLRR

-445 PALVDQV
+445 PTLVDEV
-452 IHDPAV
+452 IRDPTV

-471 FFIEDLNSR
+471 FLIEDLNSR
-480 DGTWINGER
+480 EGTWVDGER

-494 HRELRRDAVV
+494 PRKLGPGAVV
-504 RFGEGPNFVVQSV
+504 RFGDGPALALQSGSADK
-517 PAGNPDD
+517 PEN

>member
-1 MCGSKK
+1 MVHVQPSQRRHGVGRGMDGS
-7 YAEEKEGESRP
+7 GS
-18 SRAGAD
+18 
-24 AGWVAAWALWSLLL
+24 VLL

-70 AGFGTG
+70 TGFGTG

-86 LTNHHVVSGG
+86 LTNHHVVNGG
-96 GRHRVISAHTGGM
+96 AGHQVISAHTGGM
-109 REARLRWGSPEL
+109 REARVRWESPEL
-121 DLAVLEVDDLALP
+121 DLAVLEVDGLALP

-141 PLRTGEAVWAVGF
+141 PLQTGETVWAVGF

-160 ITGDM
+160 ITGNM

-181 APWDAGAG
+181 APWDVRAG

-245 RALGITIGTTSSRC
+245 TTLGIAVSTTDARC

-281 VRAAASAATEAAEAA
+281 VQAATSAAGEAAEAA

-307 VRETERRMEATE
+307 VEETERRMEATE

-332 AAVLFPTLMF
+332 AAVMFPTLMF
-342 LTMREPRREVVRVVE
+342 LTMRAPRREVVRVVE
-357 RGSAAARAPGRPRS
+357 QAVVGGARPRASLAARASICRSGTFCPAVGPWRVFADPEAREAVRREPHFRIFGLSPMLRTTAIHPSTSVLGATGSGVPRAGWSSAASRPWSTRS
-371 SGLYLPFRYF
+371 STTRPS
-381 LPGRGAVEGG
+381 PCV
-391 ARRSGGAGGALR
+391 
-403 ETART
+403 T
-408 DLRFVADAPGYGD
+408 
-421 PPTDIRFGGHRLRR
+421 R
-435 AEGGLVIGRQ
+435 A
-445 PALVDQV
+445 
-452 IHDPAV
+452 
-458 SMRHARVIRKGGR
+458 
-471 FFIEDLNSR
+471 
-480 DGTWINGER
+480 
-489 LVPFT
+489 
-494 HRELRRDAVV
+494 
-504 RFGEGPNFVVQSV
+504 
-517 PAGNPDD
+517 